1 MDRYPNVFGSEP
13 EQLTEVLREIVR
25 KRDNDVSQ
33 LNGLTEFYTVFD
45 NDFIT
50 NSTDTPN
57 FIGFSVASGTVKFGC
72 LDINHW
78 GHATFISSATVNS
91 GYRLMSTTGAAR
103 LAGGEQ
109 FDCIFYPETLTNSTH
124 RFGFHDATS
133 SADAVDGC
141 YFEMAASGAVIGK
154 TANNSTRSSTATIAT
169 LSTATWY
176 HGRVTVNSDATL
188 VTFEL
193 FSDAGALLGSATL
206 SANIPGSTRLL
217 GFGYIATESAG
228 ATQDL
233 VRVDYMR
240 VGLRRKLL
248 RGAFQ

>member
-1 MDRYPNVFGSEP
+1 MDRYPTVFGSEP
-13 EQLTEVLREIVR
+13 EQLAEVLREIVR

-33 LNGLTEFYTVFD
+33 LGGMTEFYTVFE

-50 NSTDTPN
+50 STTTQP
-57 FIGFSVASGTVKFGC
+57 GFSGVAVSSGTVTFGC
-72 LDINHW
+72 LEHNHW
-78 GHATFISSATVNS
+78 GHATLISSASVDS
-91 GYRLMSTTGAAR
+91 GYRLMSAIGAAR

-109 FDCIFYPETLTNSTH
+109 FDCIFYPENLANSTH
-124 RFGFHDATS
+124 RFGFHDATT

-141 YFEMAASGAVIGK
+141 YFEMSASGAVVGK
-154 TANNSTRSSTATIAT
+154 TANNSTISTTATIAT

-193 FSDAGALLGSATL
+193 FSDSGALLGSATL
-206 SANIPGSTRLL
+206 SANIPGNTRLL

-233 VRVDYMR
+233 VRIDYMR